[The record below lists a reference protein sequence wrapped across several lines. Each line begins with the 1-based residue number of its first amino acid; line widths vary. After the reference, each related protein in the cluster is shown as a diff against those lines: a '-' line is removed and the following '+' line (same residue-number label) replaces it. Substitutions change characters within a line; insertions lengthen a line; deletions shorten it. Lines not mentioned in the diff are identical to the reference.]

1 MNNMKDLNNKTFIA
15 TVCTMVILCIVCQFT
30 ALQVLK
36 PNDKNKQSL
45 AQENA
50 AISGSETAATS
61 STEAPNDSNK
71 RKLKLKYR
79 KLRRLENQSDF
90 LEFTSKELEIVTLFK
105 RHENSSYY
113 NSIVMIDL
121 DAPNPLEK
129 ARKFVSKREEYM
141 QNALD
146 DMEDFVNNAD
156 YSCLTAEE
164 YKTFTKYVE
173 ARRRWAEIVYD
184 DYVDNETKL
193 ETCKA
198 WADVWDKVWEIADK
212 MYKAK
217 YGNSYEGYKAVYDSS
232 GIDSII
238 SYTNP
243 WWINRT
249 VASYRDEDGNLH
261 HLRIKLFK
269 E

>member
-30 ALQVLK
+30 ALQLLK

-105 RHENSSYY
+105 KQHGNSSYY
-113 NSIVMIDL
+113 DSIVIAQNYYIHSLRVDL
-121 DAPNPLEK
+121 HLLRLFLDFQNFLH
-129 ARKFVSKREEYM
+129 SMNYM
-141 QNALD
+141 
-146 DMEDFVNNAD
+146 
-156 YSCLTAEE
+156 Y
-164 YKTFTKYVE
+164 
-173 ARRRWAEIVYD
+173 
-184 DYVDNETKL
+184 
-193 ETCKA
+193 
-198 WADVWDKVWEIADK
+198 
-212 MYKAK
+212 
-217 YGNSYEGYKAVYDSS
+217 
-232 GIDSII
+232 
-238 SYTNP
+238 
-243 WWINRT
+243 
-249 VASYRDEDGNLH
+249 
-261 HLRIKLFK
+261 
-269 E
+269 